1 MVFTCPICYRQ
12 YKTESAYETH
22 CFICKSQHKNPTTTM
37 DDFHDMPSQAF
48 MMKMMMEMSSK
59 ITSLEAKLF
68 NVLTTQHKITENHN
82 SYTKRET
89 LTILNKQEVEDVETT
104 MERECENYN
113 DWFSKLNIKT
123 SDVNI
128 ILNKKML
135 KGLSSI
141 IQTFLKRDDS
151 PIKKIGDSIYY
162 YNNNK
167 WKLFEDEEINA
178 FIMSIQ
184 QLLLKKFN
192 SIYNKRYPINQEN
205 PLRKTTMSISD
216 EMKYLEQVKIMT
228 DNSIHPNQ
236 IASIILK

>member
-1 MVFTCPICYRQ
+1 
-12 YKTESAYETH
+12 
-22 CFICKSQHKNPTTTM
+22 
-37 DDFHDMPSQAF
+37 
-48 MMKMMMEMSSK
+48 
-59 ITSLEAKLF
+59 
-68 NVLTTQHKITENHN
+68 
-82 SYTKRET
+82 
-89 LTILNKQEVEDVETT
+89 
-104 MERECENYN
+104 MERMRNYN
-113 DWFSKLNIKT
+113 DWFKIKYQNK
-123 SDVNI
+123 SCNI

-141 IQTFLKRDDS
+141 IQTFKRDDS

-167 WKLFEDEEINA
+167 WEIFEDEEINA

-205 PLRKTTMSISD
+205 PLRKTNMSISD